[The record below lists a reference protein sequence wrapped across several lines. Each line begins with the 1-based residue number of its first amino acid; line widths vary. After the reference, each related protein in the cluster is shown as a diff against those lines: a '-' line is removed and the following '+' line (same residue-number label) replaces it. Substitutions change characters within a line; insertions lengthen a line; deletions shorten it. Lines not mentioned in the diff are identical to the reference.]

1 MSNSS
6 SLSKIQYTN
15 IAILITVFASTGVV
29 SYLYG
34 FHLLTAGLNI
44 LNIIFAIMIYMYL
57 RKINIS
63 LDASKNVLEE
73 AVKGNFEVRKTN
85 IAEPGLLGQLSRD
98 VNDFLD
104 ELEVFMRET
113 DTAIDYASKSKF
125 FRRINTQGL
134 NSAFT
139 KTAIKI
145 NQAIDAMEHE
155 YNIQTEKNFAGEL
168 GKTGK
173 PLAVSFSMVQ
183 EQLSDGVGRLNQT
196 AKNADKTAEQSS
208 QSIDEANEVI
218 AKLSTLTQH
227 IDNNN
232 QSVQSLQNRA
242 DEIGEIVNL
251 IKDIAE
257 QTNLLSLNAAIEA
270 ARAGEHGRGF
280 AVVADEVRKL
290 AERTQKATG
299 EINISIQTLQQETG
313 TIADSAETMSKVSN
327 ESTKMIESFKE
338 ILDGFNVSANE
349 MKIDAQQLESML
361 MITLVKI
368 DHILFKSDIFS
379 RVMAHKG
386 EEGISS
392 HMMCRLGKWYL
403 GEAKEKFG
411 KLPAYSKIDKFHEDV
426 HKNAILAAR
435 LSKEGYSEKT
445 TDKILTSF
453 KEMED
458 ASVTLFELLDQLR
471 T

>member
-15 IAILITVFASTGVV
+15 IAILITVFATTGVV

-34 FHLLTAGLNI
+34 FHPLTAILNLLNI
-44 LNIIFAIMIYMYL
+44 LFAVMIYIYL

-63 LDASKNVLEE
+63 LNSSKNVLEK
-73 AVKGNFEVRKTN
+73 AVQGNFEVRKTN
-85 IAEPGLLGQLSRD
+85 ISEPGILGQLSID

-104 ELEVFMRET
+104 QLEIFMRET
-113 DTAIDYASKSKF
+113 DTAIEFASQSKF

-134 NSAFT
+134 NNAFT
-139 KTAIKI
+139 KTAAKI
-145 NQAIDAMEHE
+145 NKAIDAMEYE
-155 YNIQTEKNFAGEL
+155 YIIQQEKNFAGDL

-173 PLAVSFSMVQ
+173 PLPVSFGMIQ
-183 EQLSDGVGRLNQT
+183 DQLADGVSRLNKT
-196 AKNADKTAEQSS
+196 AKNADTTAKQSS
-208 QSIDEANEVI
+208 QSINEANEI
-218 AKLSTLTQH
+218 INNLSTLTQH

-232 QSVQSLQNRA
+232 ESVQSLQTRTT
-242 DEIGEIVNL
+242 EIGEIVNL

-290 AERTQKATG
+290 AERTQKATS

-313 TIADSAETMSKVSN
+313 TIADSAQTMSEVSDK
-327 ESTKMIESFKE
+327 STKMIESFKE
-338 ILDGFNVSANE
+338 ILDGFNTSANS
-349 MKIDAQQLESML
+349 MKTDAQQLESML

-368 DHILFKSDIFS
+368 DHILFKSNIFS
-379 RVMAHKG
+379 RVIAHKG
-386 EEGISS
+386 EEGIAS
-392 HMMCRLGKWYL
+392 HTMCRLGKWYL

-411 KLPAYSKIDKFHEDV
+411 KLPAYSKIDNFHATV
-426 HKNAILAAR
+426 HNSAILAAR
-435 LSKEGYSEKT
+435 LSKDGYSEENK
-445 TDKILTSF
+445 DKIIASF

-458 ASVTLFELLDQLR
+458 ASTTLFELLDQLKL
-471 T
+471 